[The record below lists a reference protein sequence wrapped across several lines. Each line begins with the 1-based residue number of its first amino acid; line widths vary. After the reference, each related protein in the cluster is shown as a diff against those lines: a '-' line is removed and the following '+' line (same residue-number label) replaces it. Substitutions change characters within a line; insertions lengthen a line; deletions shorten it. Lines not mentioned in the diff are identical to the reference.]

1 MGSGHFLVHAVDFI
15 TDRIITFLADYPENP
30 VIRRIN
36 EMKGE
41 ILEEAA
47 RQVKIDE
54 TKLTE
59 INLIKRTVMKRCIY
73 GVDLNEMAVE
83 LAKLSLWLDSFTL
96 GAPLSFLDHHLKCG
110 NSLIGTNLEALRNAV
125 KGQLFTI
132 NLEPLNRAIR
142 NMLFV
147 SSLSDATY
155 QQVKDSERKY
165 RMRIKVSADTEYS
178 STYLSLNTSA

>member
-1 MGSGHFLVHAVDFI
+1 
-15 TDRIITFLADYPENP
+15 
-30 VIRRIN
+30 
-36 EMKGE
+36 MKGE
-41 ILEEAA
+41 ILEEVV
-47 RQVKIDE
+47 RQGVKIDE

-59 INLIKRTVMKRCIY
+59 VNLIKRTVMKRCIY

-110 NSLIGTNLEALRNAV
+110 NSLIGTNLEALRDAV

-165 RMRIKVSADTEYS
+165 RDADKSIGGYRILLDILVSEYFGIEGAKSFLLEKGSFIDLDNLKKVYS
-178 STYLSLNTSA
+178 FYA